1 MGHKQ
6 AIYQSRII
14 DGAVRVLPQYVVDG
28 GEKRAFEGDDAR
40 FEEWV
45 FQKDSPQRYR
55 QLSTEPSPDGLIGV
69 ESTLL
74 HTDTD
79 DKFIWFD
86 WGDGLKWHSWDGLEA
101 SDVRIIDEDVDADVL
116 AFCTDS
122 DCRGFARIVY
132 RDRSRRIVECPSAR
146 MFDGVNLYI
155 DMERARA
162 IHMADIRVVRNA
174 ELVAKDITF
183 MRAIEAGDTDAQ
195 ATIATEKQVL
205 RDIPA
210 TFDITTG
217 VDTPKALKAKWPT
230 ELPDRE

>member
-14 DGAVRVLPQYVVDG
+14 DCAVRVLPLYVVHGND
-28 GEKRAFEGDDAR
+28 ERAFKDDDGR

-55 QLSTEPSPDGLIGV
+55 QLSTEPFPAGLVGV

-74 HTDTD
+74 HTNTG

-86 WGDGLKWHSWDGLEA
+86 WGDGSKWHSWDGLEA
-101 SDVRIIDEDVDADVL
+101 SDVRIIDEDVDTDVL
-116 AFCTDS
+116 AVCTDS
-122 DCRGFARIVY
+122 ACRHFSRTVY
-132 RDRSRRIVECPSAR
+132 RDRRLGIVECPSAR
-146 MFDGVNLYI
+146 VFDGVNLYI
-155 DMERARA
+155 DMDRARA
-162 IHMADIRVVRNA
+162 IQMADIRVVRNA

-195 ATIATEKQVL
+195 AAIARQKQTL
-205 RDIPA
+205 RDIPQ
-210 TFDITTG
+210 TFDLTAR
-217 VDTPKALKAKWPT
+217 TPQQLKGKWPR
-230 ELPDRE
+230 ELPPRTG

>member
-6 AIYQSRII
+6 AIYQSRNM
-14 DGAVRVLPQYVVDG
+14 DCAVRVLPQYVVRG
-28 GEKRAFEGDDAR
+28 VEKRVFEGDDAR

-74 HTDTD
+74 HTDTG

-86 WGDGLKWHSWDGLEA
+86 WGDGFKWNSWDGLEA
-101 SDVRIIDEDVDADVL
+101 SDVRIIDEDVDTDVL
-116 AFCTDS
+116 AVCADS
-122 DCRGFARIVY
+122 DCRHFARTVY
-132 RDRSRRIVECPSAR
+132 RDRKLGIVECPSAR

-162 IHMADIRVVRNA
+162 IQMADIRVVRNA
-174 ELVAKDITF
+174 ELAAKDITF
-183 MRAIEAGDTDAQ
+183 IRAIEAGDTDAQ

-205 RDIPA
+205 RDIPQ
-210 TFDITTG
+210 TFDLTT
-217 VDTPKALKAKWPT
+217 DNNTPKELKEKWPE
-230 ELPDRE
+230 ELPKE